1 MTSLRRPGSGHP
13 EVLRDVSLNAAPRVL
28 ARRPGGSAV
37 SAQPVT
43 EAQALQLDAPANS
56 GDALASPNT
65 EFAGGYEAG
74 FAQGLTAGAAEG
86 RQQGVVQGTA
96 QGFEEGFAK
105 GLADG
110 YAAGESEGREAGF
123 AAGMQEARAQVD
135 AQQAQWHE
143 HASSLVAQ
151 LQGERAAM
159 REAAESDIVELVM
172 TAICRIAGEGAINR
186 DGARAMIRNAMQQAS
201 PARVM
206 RVRVHPDDFGWLN
219 AGASA
224 GDPVWLAD
232 SSVALGGCI
241 VETDAGTL
249 DARLE
254 TQLEAVKNALR
265 DVRAARAAGAA
276 AGARATQGPS
286 HA

>member
-1 MTSLRRPGSGHP
+1 MTLSRRPGTGHP
-13 EVLRDVSLNAAPRVL
+13 DVLRDVALNAAPRVL
-28 ARRPGGSAV
+28 TRRPTGSA
-37 SAQPVT
+37 
-43 EAQALQLDAPANS
+43 APAQTVS
-56 GDALASPNT
+56 EAPQQQGYVDETPNA
-65 EFAGGYEAG
+65 EFADGYEAG
-74 FAQGLTAGAAEG
+74 FTQGLTAGAAEG

-105 GLADG
+105 GHADG
-110 YAAGESEGREAGF
+110 HAAGEREGRDAGF

-135 AQQAQWHE
+135 AQQAQWQE
-143 HASSLVAQ
+143 HASALVAQ

-206 RVRVHPDDFGWLN
+206 RVRVNPDDFGWLN
-219 AGASA
+219 AGAVP

-232 SSVALGGCI
+232 SAVGLGGCI

-276 AGARATQGPS
+276 AGGRATQGPS